1 MRRATDTWFVFLAA
15 VVALVTVL
23 PPGRGPEAVQG
34 SPDPL
39 VARFLER
46 QASQL
51 TEYRAQ
57 RRLEAANLRFGKSGW
72 LEATTW
78 LDPVKGFGF
87 TVTGEGGSG
96 LIRNRV
102 LRPALEAEAG
112 AVTGGDAARSTL
124 SLDNYTFTPEGA
136 GPEGLEAVRITARRS
151 EKFLVNGRLLLRPP
165 DLDLVRMEGRPAKS
179 PSWWTT
185 RVEIVRQYERLNGVR
200 VPVRFDSTA
209 SVRLAGQS
217 TFSMTYT
224 YSSVNGATVTAPAAP

>member
-1 MRRATDTWFVFLAA
+1 LFAFLPA
-15 VVALVTVL
+15 VVALVAVL
-23 PPGRGPEAVQG
+23 PPGSGPEAAQG
-34 SPDPL
+34 PPDPL

-51 TEYRAQ
+51 TEYRAV
-57 RRLEAANLRFGKSGW
+57 RRLEAANARFGKSGW

-78 LDPVKGFGF
+78 LDPSRGFGF
-87 TVTGEGGSG
+87 TITGEGGSG

-112 AVTGGDAARSTL
+112 AVTGGEAARSTL
-124 SLDNYTFTPEGA
+124 GPDNYVFTPEGA
-136 GPEGLEAVRITARRS
+136 GPDGLEVVRITARRT

-165 DLDLVRMEGRPAKS
+165 DLDLVRMEGRPAKN

-185 RVEIVRQYERLNGVR
+185 KVEIVRQYDRVNGVR
-200 VPVRFDSTA
+200 VPVRFESTA
-209 SVRLAGQS
+209 SVRLVGQS

-224 YSSVNGATVTAPAAP
+224 YSSVNGAAVPAQAAP